1 MKTKPVVI
9 NVLEGQN
16 IPPSP
21 YVLVK
26 AQDGDYFYA
35 VTMSELCD
43 QQQKIVSTYK
53 NQMDGLIAEFRKYKT
68 DMDAKYAKFLLSYQ
82 EGNSKL
88 IDMVDSVVN
97 GTSTK
102 GE

>member
-1 MKTKPVVI
+1 MKTKAVVI

-16 IPPSP
+16 IPAAP
-21 YVLVK
+21 YVLIK

-35 VTMSELCD
+35 MTIDELCAK
-43 QQQKIVSTYK
+43 QQKIVSTYK
-53 NQMDGLIAEFRKYKT
+53 NQMDDLIAEFKKYKEE
-68 DMDAKYAKFLLSYQ
+68 MDAKYAKFLLSYQ
-82 EGNSKL
+82 EGNTKL
-88 IDMVDSVVN
+88 IDMVDTLVN